1 MISDTEQPVGD
12 SSNKNH
18 ESVTFLGPRVGI
30 IQFSGKLRGRRA
42 RQLGN
47 QLEDLARN
55 GVHRVILDL
64 RDLASID
71 TLGSYSLEQGVDAG
85 LRLHLVV
92 SPAFD
97 ADRCLNLRGL
107 ARRAV
112 KINRDLDDAIET
124 VRGIV
129 DSGMQLA

>member
-1 MISDTEQPVGD
+1 MSSDSDQSASKASEA
-12 SSNKNH
+12 
-18 ESVTFLGPRVGI
+18 VTYLGPRVGI

-47 QLEDLARN
+47 QLEDLAQE
-55 GVHRVILDL
+55 GVQRLILDL

-71 TLGSYSLEQGVDAG
+71 SLGSYSLEQGIDAG

-92 SPAFD
+92 GPAFD

-107 ARRAV
+107 ARRTV
-112 KINRDLDDAIET
+112 KIHRDIEVAIET

-129 DSGMQLA
+129 DSGMQLAV

>member
-1 MISDTEQPVGD
+1 MSSDSDQSV
-12 SSNKNH
+12 SKQS
-18 ESVTFLGPRVGI
+18 ESVTYLGPRVGL

-47 QLEDLARN
+47 QLEDLAQE
-55 GVHRVILDL
+55 GVQRLILDL

-71 TLGSYSLEQGVDAG
+71 SLGSYSLEQGIDAG
-85 LRLHLVV
+85 LRLHVV
-92 SPAFD
+92 VGPAFD

-107 ARRAV
+107 ARRRV
-112 KINRDLDDAIET
+112 KIHRDIEVAIET